1 MEFKFLQEIMTFL
14 PDILIVTISIFALWG
29 GAVWVVESASRLA
42 KKFGL
47 SELVIGLTVVA
58 IATSA
63 PEFAVTVY
71 AALTDQSAISVGNVV
86 GSDIFNLGVI
96 LGLVAMHSILF
107 TSKALLYR
115 DTFLLLSTGILLLIF
130 FIDLKLVFFEG
141 LILFSTLLIYIYIL
155 IRQKYPVEEELPEG
169 PFTMWDIPRLIVG
182 AGLIIGGAHFLV
194 DSASNI
200 ARYFGLSEWMIGI
213 TIVAA
218 GTSAPELA
226 TSLVAVIKGKHGI
239 SAGNLIGSD
248 LFNLLG
254 VLGVA
259 SMVKTLSIQE
269 SEYISLVFM
278 AATLLVLTIMIRTGW
293 KISKTEGAIL
303 IAIALFRWTYDFIF

>member
-1 MEFKFLQEIMTFL
+1 MNFVV
-14 PDILIVTISIFALWG
+14 DILIITVSIAALWG
-29 GAVWVVESASRLA
+29 GAVWVVEAASRIA

-71 AALTDQSAISVGNVV
+71 AAINDQSAISVGNVV
-86 GSDIFNLGVI
+86 GSDIFNLGII
-96 LGLVAMHSILF
+96 LGIVSLHTVLL
-107 TSKALLYR
+107 TSRALLYR
-115 DTFLLLSTGILLLIF
+115 DSFLLFLTGILLLIF
-130 FIDLKLVFFEG
+130 FSDLKLVFFEG

-155 IRQKYPVEEELPEG
+155 IRQKTPSEEEVPEG
-169 PFTMWDIPRLIVG
+169 EFTWTDLPKLIIG
-182 AGLIIGGAHFLV
+182 AALIIGGAHFLV
-194 DSASNI
+194 EAASSI
-200 ARYFGLSEWMIGI
+200 ARFFGVSEWVIGI

-226 TSLVAVIKGKHGI
+226 TSLVAIIKGKHGI

-259 SMVKTLSIQE
+259 SMIKPLRIEET
-269 SEYISLVFM
+269 EYISLVLL
-278 AATLLVLTIMIRTGW
+278 AATLLILMIMIRTGW
-293 KISKTEGAIL
+293 KISKVEGAIL
-303 IAIALFRWTYDFIF
+303 IGIALFRWSFDFIF